1 MRFYIQKL
9 LFYLAAFWAA
19 LTLNFLIPR
28 LMPGDPVSI
37 ILMKLAASG
46 QTVTPETRQAIA
58 IQLGGVGQG
67 SWWSQYWHYLSNLAH
82 GDLGVSIANYPVRV
96 SDILQQA
103 LPWTITLIG
112 LATVVAFLIGIG
124 LGVLAGWKRGSWLD
138 NLIPVATLFQSVPYF
153 WLALVLLL
161 GFSRVLQWFPL
172 GQGYDTMA
180 FPILHPGLNWPFL
193 SSAAYHAVLP
203 ALTIVLSS
211 VAGWMLGMRNMMV
224 STLSED
230 YILTAQAKGLKPG
243 RVRFTYAARNAV
255 LPSLSGFAISLGF
268 VVAGSIVTEQV
279 FSYPG
284 IGFQMWKA
292 VSNNDYPLMQG
303 TFLVISVAVLG
314 ANLLVDLLLGL
325 IDPRTRARS

>member
-9 LFYLAAFWAA
+9 LFYVAAFWAA

-28 LMPGDPVSI
+28 MMPGDPVSI

-46 QTVTPETRQAIA
+46 QPVTPETRQAIT
-58 IQLGGVGQG
+58 IQLGGIGEG
-67 SWWSQYWHYLSNLAH
+67 SWWHQYWQYLGNLLH
-82 GDLGVSIANYPVRV
+82 GDLGVSIANYPVPV
-96 SDILQQA
+96 SQILGQA

-112 LATVVAFLIGIG
+112 VATLIAFLIGIG
-124 LGVLAGWKRGSWLD
+124 LGIFAGWKRGSWLD
-138 NLIPVATLFQSVPYF
+138 NLIPVATLFQAVPYF

-161 GFSRVLQWFPL
+161 VFSRGLEWFPL
-172 GQGYDTMA
+172 GQGYNTVS

-193 SSAAYHAVLP
+193 SSAVYHGFLP
-203 ALTIVLSS
+203 ALTIILSS

-243 RVRFTYAARNAV
+243 RVRMTYAARNAV

-284 IGFQMWKA
+284 IGYQMWKA

-303 TFLVISVAVLG
+303 TFLVISIAVLG
-314 ANLLVDLLLGL
+314 TNLLVDFLLGF